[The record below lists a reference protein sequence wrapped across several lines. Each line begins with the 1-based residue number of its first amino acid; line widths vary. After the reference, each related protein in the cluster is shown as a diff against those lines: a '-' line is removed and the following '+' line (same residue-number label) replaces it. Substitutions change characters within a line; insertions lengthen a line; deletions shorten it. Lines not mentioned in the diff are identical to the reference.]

1 MTLVLHSFYPV
12 HEGVHVA
19 SQMYNKKKVQ
29 RFQGVRGQM
38 HAFGQMYNFF
48 CECTPQRKCTG
59 KSDSR
64 ARKSKSRRGRQ
75 QKNFLP
81 NLVVQRPREV
91 YTINTW
97 RSSDEQVLARQTGT
111 TARSASGRCSDLPC
125 ECGDYNRS
133 HLVVDL
139 MSEALLD
146 SPRRNTRW
154 EELSTLSGPINYA
167 IGRRLEKYFSQCTS
181 GEQVR
186 VPTPLVTIKV

>member
-1 MTLVLHSFYPV
+1 MRVKCTI
-12 HEGVHVA
+12 
-19 SQMYNKKKVQ
+19 KKKFNDFKGLED
-29 RFQGVRGQM
+29 R
-38 HAFGQMYNFF
+38 
-48 CECTPQRKCTG
+48 CTLLGKCTIFFASARFAANVQE
-59 KSDSR
+59 KVTMRAKKVDSR
-64 ARKSKSRRGRQ
+64 ARKTKSRRGRQ

-81 NLVVQRPREV
+81 NLLVQPAREG

-111 TARSASGRCSDLPC
+111 TTRSASGRCFDLPC

-154 EELSTLSGPINYA
+154 EELSTSSGPINYA

-186 VPTPLVTIKV
+186 VPTASVTKKV

>member
-1 MTLVLHSFYPV
+1 MVPV

-29 RFQGVRGQM
+29 RFQGVRGPM
-38 HAFGQMYNFF
+38 HAFGQMYRFF
-48 CECTPQRKCTG
+48 LESMQKSWRTG
-59 KSDSR
+59 KSDAEGKKVDSR
-64 ARKSKSRRGRQ
+64 ARKTKSRRGRQ

-81 NLVVQRPREV
+81 NLLVQPAREG

-111 TARSASGRCSDLPC
+111 TTRSASGRCFDLPC

-154 EELSTLSGPINYA
+154 EELSTSSGPINYA

-186 VPTPLVTIKV
+186 VPTASVTIKV

>member
-1 MTLVLHSFYPV
+1 MRVKCTI
-12 HEGVHVA
+12 
-19 SQMYNKKKVQ
+19 KKKFNDFKGLED
-29 RFQGVRGQM
+29 R
-38 HAFGQMYNFF
+38 
-48 CECTPQRKCTG
+48 CTLLGKCTIFFASARFAANVQE
-59 KSDSR
+59 KVDSR
-64 ARKSKSRRGRQ
+64 ARKTKSRRGRQ

-81 NLVVQRPREV
+81 NLLVQRPREV

-125 ECGDYNRS
+125 ECGDYNRA

-146 SPRRNTRW
+146 SPRRNTRR

-186 VPTPLVTIKV
+186 VPTASVTKKV